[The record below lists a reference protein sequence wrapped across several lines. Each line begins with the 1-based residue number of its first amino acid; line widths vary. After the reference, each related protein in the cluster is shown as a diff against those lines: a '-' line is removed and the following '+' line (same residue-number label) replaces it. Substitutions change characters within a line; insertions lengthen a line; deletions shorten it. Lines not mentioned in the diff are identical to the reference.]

1 MDAFV
6 GRPLLDMG
14 LSIPRVS
21 STVRVAAAFVR
32 VALILGVAGSD
43 ETARAA
49 ETFDHSAWT
58 RLLERYVDGDGRV
71 AYRDLAANDSAALDR
86 YLAALAAARPAE
98 LSRAE
103 KIAFWLNAYNAVVVK
118 AVLDGRSAES
128 VFGRYRMFYGY
139 ERTVAGEPRTPDEIE
154 NEIIRPSGEKRIH
167 FALVC
172 ASSSCPRLRRQ
183 AWVGET
189 LDRDLDEE
197 ARRFLGDPVRNRI
210 RVGAPEIGLSK
221 IFEWYRSDFGGSDDS
236 VREFVT
242 RYVGEAE
249 RADLEQRR
257 PPIEFLEYDWSMN
270 VQPGQRPD

>member
-1 MDAFV
+1 
-6 GRPLLDMG
+6 
-14 LSIPRVS
+14 
-21 STVRVAAAFVR
+21 
-32 VALILGVAGSD
+32 
-43 ETARAA
+43 
-49 ETFDHSAWT
+49 
-58 RLLERYVDGDGRV
+58 VDGDGRF
-71 AYRDLAANDSAALDR
+71 AYRDRAANDSAALDG

-118 AVLDGRSAES
+118 AVLDGWSAES

-139 ERTVAGEPRTPDEIE
+139 ERTIAGEPRTPDEIE
-154 NEIIRPSGEKRIH
+154 NEIIRPSSEKRIH

-210 RVGAPEIGLSK
+210 RVGAPEISLSK
-221 IFEWYRSDFGGSDDS
+221 IFEWYRADFGGSDDS
-236 VREFVT
+236 VREFV
-242 RYVGEAE
+242 RKYVGEAE

-270 VQPGQRPD
+270 AQPGQRPD